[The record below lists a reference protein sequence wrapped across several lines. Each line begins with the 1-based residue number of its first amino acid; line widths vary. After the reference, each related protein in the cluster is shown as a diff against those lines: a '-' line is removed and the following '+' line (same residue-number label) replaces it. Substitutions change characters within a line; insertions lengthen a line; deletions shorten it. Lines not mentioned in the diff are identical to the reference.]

1 MATTAVV
8 EVQIDEAIKSEAEKV
23 LSNEGLTISDFVRIV
38 LYKVAKE
45 KKFPFG
51 AEVPNEL
58 TAQTLAKSVRNED
71 VHQAK
76 DAEDLFKKLGI

>member
-38 LYKVAKE
+38 LSKVAKE
-45 KKFPFG
+45 KKLPFG